1 MANYDNVRLFVIN
14 ALKQYHAVH
23 SAAEADTI
31 AGILADYPTSAEW
44 DSTNKEIIFKHGATT
59 LSNFTIN
66 GANFVKDSMI
76 DSVSIKQYTG
86 EDITSY
92 GASYLYVDFN
102 TDAEAGGAHVD
113 IKIPLKDIFNPDNY
127 YTKSQV
133 DTLIDDSEEVTA
145 TALLD
150 INDRINAINSYG
162 YLTAETLG
170 NIDLTAK
177 ENVENKKNDLT
188 DASYIS
194 SAYYA
199 STYAV
204 VSYVNAAYTYLVDKI
219 IEDEEVTAT
228 SITYLHS
235 YIDNL
240 SDLTSAELASIFATS

>member
-76 DSVSIKQYTG
+76 DSVSIEQYTG

-92 GASYLYVDFN
+92 GTSYLYVDFN
-102 TDAEAGGAHVD
+102 TDAEADGAHVD
-113 IKIPLKDIFNPDNY
+113 IKIPLQDIFNPDNY

-145 TALLD
+145 TALID

-162 YLTAETLG
+162 YLTAEMLG

-194 SAYYA
+194 STYYP

-204 VSYVNAAYTYLVDKI
+204 VSYVNDVY
-219 IEDEEVTAT
+219 
-228 SITYLHS
+228 TYLHS